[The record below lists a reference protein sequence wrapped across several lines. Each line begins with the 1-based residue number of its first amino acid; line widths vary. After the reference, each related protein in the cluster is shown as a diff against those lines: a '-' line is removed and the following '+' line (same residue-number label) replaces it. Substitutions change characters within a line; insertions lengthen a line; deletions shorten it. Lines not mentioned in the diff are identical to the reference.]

1 MLLKEIE
8 NIFYEVEELSE
19 LIIPEKKSV
28 KKELA
33 KLNEKIRK
41 NGVEFLLKEGEE
53 IEDE

>member
-19 LIIPEKKSV
+19 LIVPEKKLV
-28 KKELA
+28 KKELR

-41 NGVEFLLKEGEE
+41 NGVEFTLKEGVE
-53 IEDE
+53 IKDE